1 MAGNGF
7 APKEGGKHG
16 NFVSDLEKPLETLT
30 ADGEVKAPTLPRYR
44 QRHAQTRHWWD
55 RWTRSPMAATF
66 CETDWSRLVALAPVV
81 DAFHRLTDA
90 ADVAADE
97 CNFEGMA
104 SYTKEAAKLL
114 AEIRLNESL
123 LGATHLDRLRGR
135 IKIDREKPSADDGE
149 LPEDVAIL
157 NDYRKAVGG

>member
-16 NFVSDLEKPLETLT
+16 NFVSDLEQPLDTLT
-30 ADGEVKAPTLPRYR
+30 ADGFTVPKLPKYR
-44 QRHAQTRHWWD
+44 EYSYLTKHWWD

-66 CETDWSRLVALAPVV
+66 CETDWSRLIQLAPLVE
-81 DAFHRLTDA
+81 AYNRMTDFSSL
-90 ADVAADE
+90 DELDKVAS
-97 CNFEGMA
+97 F
-104 SYTKEAAKLL
+104 SKEAKGLL

-135 IKIDREKPSADDGE
+135 IKIDREKPPADYDE
-149 LPEDVAIL
+149 TPEGVAIL
-157 NDYRKAVGG
+157 DEYRKAVS